1 MSYLVFARKYRPQN
15 FDEIIGQESVTKSL
29 KNAVSSGKIAHAY
42 IFSGPRGVGKTSCA
56 RVLAKALNCQKG
68 PILEP
73 CGKCPTCLE
82 ISEGRSMDVM
92 EIDGA
97 SNRGIEDIRSL
108 RENVKFAS
116 SYGRSKVY
124 IIDEVHQITPD
135 GFNALLKTLEE
146 PPAHVVFIFATTA
159 IHKVPPTI
167 LSRCQKLEFRP
178 IAIPKII
185 ETLGQL
191 AKRENIKID
200 DNALLAI
207 ARASDGSLRDAE
219 SLLDQLGSFG
229 QGKINLNDISSLLGI
244 VEDELLVSLTG
255 RIINKDTDG
264 ALEIVDSF
272 INQGKDAAVLI
283 ASFIEYFRN
292 LMVAKVAK
300 TQLDKLLNV
309 PLNIKEEIVRQTQGI
324 LLSDILRNI
333 NILVEAQEMFKRID
347 SPRIVLEIAIVNMFG
362 TARDNQTSDK
372 PLGKDNSSLGS
383 NLLLKKEAES
393 RAIKNTGGHVSSVA
407 TESLSVKNEKEIPAV
422 KELGAICKE
431 EETVTLERVTAVWQ
445 SVVDKIG
452 KAKMSVAT
460 YLNEGSPLKVEKN
473 VLFIGFPGKLKFHK
487 NVLEKRENSEF
498 IEQNLKDVLGLRL
511 RVTFIL
517 SDEHSDRQEAD
528 IEPGIKSTIAAFK
541 GKVINRAD

>member
-29 KNAVSSGKIAHAY
+29 KNAVSSGKVAHAY

-68 PILEP
+68 PTLEP
-73 CGKCPTCLE
+73 CGKCPVCIE
-82 ISEGRSMDVM
+82 ISEGRSMDVI

-116 SYGRSKVY
+116 SYGKSKVY

-146 PPAHVVFIFATTA
+146 PPAHVVFVFATTA

-167 LSRCQKLEFRP
+167 LSRCQKFEFKP
-178 IAIPKII
+178 ITIPKII
-185 ETLGQL
+185 ETLEQL

-229 QGKINLNDISSLLGI
+229 QGKISLSDISSLLGI
-244 VEDELLVSLTG
+244 VEDELLVSLIS
-255 RIINKDTDG
+255 RIIKKDADG
-264 ALEIVDSF
+264 ALEMVDNF

-283 ASFIEYFRN
+283 ISLIEYFRN

-309 PLNIKEEIVRQTQGI
+309 PSNIKEEIVKQTQGI
-324 LLSDILRNI
+324 PLADILHNI
-333 NILVEAQEMFKRID
+333 NTLVDAQEMFRRID

-362 TARDNQTSDK
+362 AARDSQAFEE
-372 PLGKDNSSLGS
+372 PLGKDNSPIGS
-383 NLLLKKEAES
+383 SPLLKKDSEG
-393 RAIKNTGGHVSSVA
+393 RAVKNTGGYVSSA
-407 TESLSVKNEKEIPAV
+407 SLDSLSVKVETGIRAA
-422 KELGAICKE
+422 KELDAPCQKQ
-431 EETVTLERVTAVWQ
+431 ETVAFERIRGVWQ
-445 SVVDKIG
+445 SVIDKIS
-452 KAKMSVAT
+452 KTKMSIAT
-460 YLNEGSPLKVEKN
+460 YLNEGSPLKAEN
-473 VLFIGFPGKLKFHK
+473 NILFISFPRKLKFHK
-487 NVLEKRENSEF
+487 DVLEKRENSEF
-498 IEQNLKDVLGLRL
+498 IEQNLKDVLGS
-511 RVTFIL
+511 RVRISFIL
-517 SDEHSDRQEAD
+517 SDELSDRQEAD
-528 IEPGIKSTIAAFK
+528 MEPGIKSTIAAFK
-541 GKVINRAD
+541 GKIINRAD

>member
-1 MSYLVFARKYRPQN
+1 MAYLVFARKYRPQN
-15 FDEIIGQESVTKSL
+15 FDQIIGQESVTKSL
-29 KNAVSSGKIAHAY
+29 KNAVSSGKVAHAY

-56 RVLAKALNCQKG
+56 RVLAKALNCQNG
-68 PILEP
+68 PALEP
-73 CGKCPTCLE
+73 CGKCPICVE
-82 ISEGRSMDVM
+82 ISEGRSMDVI

-116 SYGRSKVY
+116 SYGKSKVY

-167 LSRCQKLEFRP
+167 LSRCQKLEFQP
-178 IAIPKII
+178 ITIPKII

-229 QGKINLNDISSLLGI
+229 QGKISLSDISSLLGI
-244 VEDELLVSLTG
+244 VEDELLVSLIG

-264 ALEIVDSF
+264 ALEIADNF

-283 ASFIEYFRN
+283 TSLIEYFRN

-300 TQLDKLLNV
+300 AQLDKLLNV
-309 PLNIKEEIVRQTQGI
+309 PSNIKEEIVKQAQGI
-324 LLSDILRNI
+324 ALADILQNI
-333 NILVEAQEMFKRID
+333 NTLVDAQEMFRRID

-362 TARDNQTSDK
+362 AARDSQAADK
-372 PLGKDNSSLGS
+372 PLGKDNSPVGNSP
-383 NLLLKKEAES
+383 LLKKDPEG
-393 RAIKNTGGHVSSVA
+393 RVVKNAGGYISSV
-407 TESLSVKNEKEIPAV
+407 SLDPLSVKGETEIRAT
-422 KELGAICKE
+422 KELDASCQK
-431 EETVTLERVTAVWQ
+431 EETVAFERIRSVWQ
-445 SVVDKIG
+445 SVVDKIS
-452 KAKMSVAT
+452 KTKMSVAT
-460 YLNEGSPLKVEKN
+460 YLNEGAPLKAEKN
-473 VLFIGFPGKLKFHK
+473 ILFISFPRKLKFHK
-487 NVLEKRENSEF
+487 DVLEKRENSEF
-498 IEQNLKDVLGLRL
+498 IEQNLKDVLGLRV
-511 RVTFIL
+511 RISFIL
-517 SDEHSDRQEAD
+517 SDEPSDRQEAD
-528 IEPGIKSTIAAFK
+528 MEPGIKSTIAAFK
-541 GKVINRAD
+541 GKIINKGD